1 MDDSGIDSMGSGEGG
16 SVTTAMLESLELLFW
31 AALADGLGASLAK
44 AVNAGANRTAS
55 VTAIVIFILNLI
67 VFSKLLAAI
76 VIPSHRRRGQT
87 QKTLTQHRVA

>member
-16 SVTTAMLESLELLFW
+16 SATTAMLESLELLFW
-31 AALADGLGASLAK
+31 AAGAPLAK

-55 VTAIVIFILNLI
+55 VTAVVIFMLNLI

-76 VIPSHRRRGQT
+76 VVPSHRRRGQT